1 MAKKVSG
8 FIKLQI
14 EGGKANPAP
23 PIGPAL
29 GQKGVNIMEF
39 CKAFNARTQK
49 DAGTVFP
56 TIITVYSD
64 RSFTFITKTP
74 PASFMLK
81 KALKMKSFAN
91 KPGHEVAGTVTEAQ
105 VTEVATAK
113 MADLTAAEIE
123 AAKRT
128 IEGSVRSSGLKLDY
142 KEFEA

>member
-1 MAKKVSG
+1 MAKKVVG

-14 EGGKANPAP
+14 EAGKANPAP

-49 DAGTVFP
+49 EAGTIFP

-74 PASFMLK
+74 PATYLLK
-81 KALKMKSFAN
+81 KHLKLKSGAN
-91 KPGHEVAGTVTEAQ
+91 KPGHEV
-105 VTEVATAK
+105 VATVSEKIVEEIANTK
-113 MADLTAAEIE
+113 MPDLTAASLD

-128 IEGSVRSSGLKLDY
+128 VEGSVRSAGMKLEY
-142 KEFEA
+142 K

>member
-1 MAKKVSG
+1 MAKKVTG

-49 DAGTVFP
+49 DTGTVFP

-74 PASFMLK
+74 PATFMLK
-81 KALKMKSFAN
+81 KALNKQSFAK

-105 VTEVATAK
+105 VEDIAKAK
-113 MADLTAAEIE
+113 MPDLTAADLP
-123 AAKRT
+123 AAKKT
-128 IEGSVRSSGLKLDY
+128 IEGSARSAGLKLNY
-142 KEFEA
+142 

>member
-1 MAKKVSG
+1 MAKKITG

-14 EGGKANPAP
+14 EAGKANPAP

-49 DAGTVFP
+49 EAGTIFP

-74 PASFMLK
+74 PATYLLK
-81 KALKMKSFAN
+81 KELKLKSGAN
-91 KPGHEVAGTVTEAQ
+91 KPGHEV
-105 VTEVATAK
+105 VATVKEDVVTKVAEAK
-113 MADLTAAEIE
+113 MPDLSAADIE

-128 IEGSVRSSGLKLDY
+128 IEGSIRSAGMKLDY
-142 KEFEA
+142 K

>member
-1 MAKKVSG
+1 MAKKITG

-14 EGGKANPAP
+14 EGGKANPSP

-39 CKAFNARTQK
+39 CKAFNAKTQK
-49 DAGTVFP
+49 EAGTVFP

-74 PASFMLK
+74 PASYLLK
-81 KALKMKSFAN
+81 KELKLKSGAN
-91 KPGHEVAGTVTEAQ
+91 KPGHEVAGTVTEK
-105 VTEVATAK
+105 VVETVANGK
-113 MADLTAAEIE
+113 MPDLTAADLD

-128 IEGSVRSSGLKLDY
+128 IEGSIRSMGLKLEY
-142 KEFEA
+142 K

>member
-1 MAKKVSG
+1 MAKKVTG

-14 EGGKANPAP
+14 EAGKANPAP

-39 CKAFNARTQK
+39 CKAFNAKTQK
-49 DAGTVFP
+49 EAGTVLP

-74 PASFMLK
+74 PATFLLK
-81 KALKMKSFAN
+81 KLLNLKSGSK
-91 KPGHEVAGTVTEAQ
+91 KPGHEVAGSVTEKIVEQ
-105 VTEVATAK
+105 VATSK
-113 MADLTAAEIE
+113 MVDLTAADLP

-128 IEGSVRSSGLKLDY
+128 IEGSVRSAGLKLDY
-142 KEFEA
+142 K

>member
-1 MAKKVSG
+1 MAKKVTG

-14 EGGKANPAP
+14 EAGKANPAP

-49 DAGTVFP
+49 DAGTIYP

-74 PASFMLK
+74 PTTYLLK
-81 KALKMKSFAN
+81 KELKLKSGAN
-91 KPGHEVAGTVTEAQ
+91 KPGHEV
-105 VTEVATAK
+105 VATIKEDVVTKIAEVK
-113 MADLTAAEIE
+113 RPDLSAADIE

-128 IEGSVRSSGLKLDY
+128 VEGSIRSAGMKLDY
-142 KEFEA
+142 K

>member
-49 DAGTVFP
+49 EAGTVFP

-64 RSFTFITKTP
+64 RSFTFVTKTP
-74 PASFMLK
+74 PASYMLK
-81 KALKMKSFAN
+81 KELKLKSGAN
-91 KPGHEVAGTVTEAQ
+91 KPGHEV
-105 VTEVATAK
+105 VATVKEDVVTKIAEAK
-113 MADLTAAEIE
+113 MPDLTAADID

-128 IEGSVRSSGLKLDY
+128 IEGSVRSSGMKLDY
-142 KEFEA
+142 KEFN